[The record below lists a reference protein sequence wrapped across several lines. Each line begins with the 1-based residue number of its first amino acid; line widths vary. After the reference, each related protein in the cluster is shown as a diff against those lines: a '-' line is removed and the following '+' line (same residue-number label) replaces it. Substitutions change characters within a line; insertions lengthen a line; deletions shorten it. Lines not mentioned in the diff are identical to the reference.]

1 MKYGLFINVFIH
13 PWVKHFMVSIM
24 GALNT
29 QDGLDLILPLWSS
42 WSRKIQIGR
51 HHELHSLGLRKQG
64 AGGGQ

>member
-1 MKYGLFINVFIH
+1 
-13 PWVKHFMVSIM
+13 M

-29 QDGLDLILPLWSS
+29 QDGLNLILPSWSS